1 MDKGQNQLP
10 STLYL
15 YKKKFIK

>member
-15 YKKKFIK
+15 YIKKFIK